1 MTWEN
6 SISYFLL
13 SFVGG
18 ENSVKMKFVGTTT
31 FLQDGFQKL
40 VRALCWNF
48 KWIGFLNICQLGYE
62 PCKNRDKNSV
72 FCSGKCFLEEKF

>member
-6 SISYFLL
+6 LISNFLL

-31 FLQDGFQKL
+31 FLQDGFQKF
-40 VRALCWNF
+40 VKTLCWNF
-48 KWIGFLNICQLGYE
+48 K
-62 PCKNRDKNSV
+62 
-72 FCSGKCFLEEKF
+72 